1 MTEILFNPYTI
12 TLCMILA
19 MIFFLILGYPVAFV
33 LGGIATIFG
42 LLFIGPSAI
51 TLSMFKV
58 YGTFTEYLLVAVPLF
73 VFMGVII
80 EKSGLATR
88 LYDAMHVL
96 LGRLPGGLAVTT
108 VVTSTIFA
116 AATGVINASVVTM
129 GLLALPAMLKH
140 KYNKS
145 LATGSIAAGGTL
157 GVIIPPSVLI
167 LIYGPVAGVSVGQLF
182 MGAVIPGLLLSLLYV
197 LYVIIHCYIKP
208 SDGPPL
214 PREEVDIPFNEKLKL
229 LATSVLPVGLLML
242 AVLGTMFFGIASPT
256 EAAGMG
262 ALAAIILAAAYKRLS
277 FQSLKEAVYKTAS
290 VSAMTFMILLG
301 AAFFTIVFI
310 RLGGSRVVESILLS
324 LPFPNWGI
332 LFTMLAVIFVMGMF
346 LDAIAIIMIAIP
358 IISPIAL
365 GLGYDPVWFAIMVMV
380 TMQAGFLSPPFAL
393 SIFYLKGVAPPEI
406 STGDIYKGV
415 LPFIGLIIFAV
426 ILLFFFPI
434 LATWLPNL
442 MID

>member
-1 MTEILFNPYTI
+1 MEMIFNPYSVS
-12 TLCMILA
+12 LLMVVV
-19 MIFFLILGYPVAFV
+19 MVFFLILGYPVAFV
-33 LGGIATIFG
+33 LGGVATIFG
-42 LLFIGPSAI
+42 LLFIGPSVI
-51 TLSMFKV
+51 SLSMFKV
-58 YGTFTEYLLVAVPLF
+58 YGTFSDYLLVAVPLF
-73 VFMGVII
+73 VFMGVVI

-129 GLLALPAMLKH
+129 GLLALPAMLKY
-140 KYNKS
+140 KYSKS

-197 LYVIIHCYIKP
+197 VYVIIHCYIKP

-214 PREEVDIPFNEKLKL
+214 PREAVNIPLKAKLKL
-229 LATSVLPVGLLML
+229 VSTSVLPVGLLML

-262 ALAAIILAAAYKRLS
+262 ALASVILAAAYKKLS
-277 FQSLKEAVYKTAS
+277 FKSLKESIYQTAS

-301 AAFFTIVFI
+301 AAFFTTVFI
-310 RLGGSRVVESILLS
+310 RLGGGQVVENILLG
-324 LPFPNWGI
+324 LPFPAWGI

-365 GLGYDPVWFAIMVMV
+365 SLGYDPVWFAIMVMV

-393 SIFYLKGVAPPEI
+393 AIFYLKGVAPPEI

-415 LPFIGLIIFAV
+415 MPFIGIIILTVV
-426 ILLFFFPI
+426 ILYFFPTI
-434 LATWLPNL
+434 ITWLPNL
-442 MID
+442 MIE

>member
-1 MTEILFNPYTI
+1 MEVLFNPYTI
-12 TLCMILA
+12 TTLMILS
-19 MIFFLILGYPVAFV
+19 MVVFLILGYPVAFV
-33 LGGIATIFG
+33 LGGLAIIFG
-42 LLFIGPSAI
+42 LAFVGPSVI
-51 TLSMFKV
+51 SLSMFKI
-58 YGTFTEYLLVAVPLF
+58 YGTFSDYLLVAVPLF
-73 VFMGVII
+73 IFMGVVI
-80 EKSGLATR
+80 EKSGLALR
-88 LYDAMHVL
+88 LYEAMHVL

-140 KYNKS
+140 NYNKS

-182 MGAVIPGLLLSLLYV
+182 MGAMIPGILLSLLYV
-197 LYVIIHCYIKP
+197 LYVIVHTYFIP
-208 SDGPPL
+208 SHGPPL
-214 PREEVDIPFNEKLKL
+214 AKEEIDIPAKEKMKL
-229 LATSVLPVGLLML
+229 VSTSVLPVGLLIL

-262 ALAAIILAAAYKRLS
+262 ALAAILLALAYKKLS
-277 FQSLKEAVYKTAS
+277 FRSLKESVYRTANI
-290 VSAMTFMILLG
+290 SAMTFLILLG

-310 RLGGSRVVESILLS
+310 RIGGGRVVENLLLG

-332 LFTMLAVIFVMGMF
+332 LLAMLAIVLVMGMF

-393 SIFYLKGVAPPEI
+393 AIFYLKGVAPPEI

-415 LPFIGLIIFAV
+415 MPFIGV
-426 ILLFFFPI
+426 ILLTIVILMVFPS
-434 LATWLPNL
+434 LVTWLPSL
-442 MID
+442 MIE

>member
-1 MTEILFNPYTI
+1 MEMLFNPYTI
-12 TLCMILA
+12 CLLMVVA
-19 MIFFLILGYPVAFV
+19 MVFFLILGYPVAFV

-42 LLFIGPSAI
+42 LLFIGPSVI
-51 TLSMFKV
+51 SLSMFKV
-58 YGTFTEYLLVAVPLF
+58 YGTFSDYLLVAVPLF
-73 VFMGVII
+73 VFMGVVI

-129 GLLALPAMLKH
+129 GLLALPAMLKY
-140 KYNKS
+140 KYSKS

-182 MGAVIPGLLLSLLYV
+182 MGAIIPGLLLSLLYV
-197 LYVIIHCYIKP
+197 VYVIIHCYIKP

-214 PREEVDIPFNEKLKL
+214 PREEVDIPWKDKMKL

-262 ALAAIILAAAYKRLS
+262 ALASVILAAAYKKLS
-277 FQSLKEAVYKTAS
+277 FKSLKESVYQTAS

-301 AAFFTIVFI
+301 AAFFTTVFI
-310 RLGGSRVVESILLS
+310 RLGGSQVVESILLG
-324 LPFPNWGI
+324 LPFPAWGI

-365 GLGYDPVWFAIMVMV
+365 SLGYDPVWFAIMVMV

-393 SIFYLKGVAPPEI
+393 AIFYLKGVAPPEI

-415 LPFIGLIIFAV
+415 MPFIGIILLTVV
-426 ILLFFFPI
+426 ILFFIPSI
-434 LATWLPNL
+434 ITWLPNL
-442 MID
+442 MIE